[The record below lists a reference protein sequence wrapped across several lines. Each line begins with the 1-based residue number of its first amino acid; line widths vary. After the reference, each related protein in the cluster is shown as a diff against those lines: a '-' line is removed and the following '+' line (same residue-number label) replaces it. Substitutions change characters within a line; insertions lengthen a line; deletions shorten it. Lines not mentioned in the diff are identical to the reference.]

1 MTIPDSYVQATDWL
15 LSTTRA
21 VRKRLDL
28 DRPVEPEV
36 ITECLRLA
44 IQAPTGSNSQG
55 WRWIVVTDPEKR
67 AKIAEYYR
75 SGGQA
80 YLRRIASAA
89 AVASAS
95 TAVTATASAAA
106 GSAGRTATATA
117 ATTPA
122 AVPSDG
128 PGPAPAAEASP
139 TADPRDAQMAR
150 VRDSSGYLLDVIER
164 VPVMV
169 IPCIRGRLSNLE
181 DAAGFYGSIHPAIW
195 SFALA
200 LRSRGLGSVWT
211 TFHLAHERETAELL
225 GIPPNVSQAAL
236 LPVAYTV
243 GTDFRPA
250 DRRPVEEITYWD
262 TWGETR

>member
-1 MTIPDSYVQATDWL
+1 MTIPTSYVEATDWL

-44 IQAPTGSNSQG
+44 VQAPTGSNSQG
-55 WRWIVVTDPEKR
+55 WRWVVVTDPEKR
-67 AKIAEYYR
+67 SKIAEYYR
-75 SGGQA
+75 SGGA
-80 YLRRIASAA
+80 TYLRRAA
-89 AVASAS
+89 AAAD
-95 TAVTATASAAA
+95 AAA
-106 GSAGRTATATA
+106 GTGARTFRDPAM
-117 ATTPA
+117 TP
-122 AVPSDG
+122 
-128 PGPAPAAEASP
+128 
-139 TADPRDAQMAR
+139 TPRDAQMAR
-150 VRDSSGYLLDVIER
+150 VRDSSGYLLDAIDR

-169 IPCIRGRLSNLE
+169 IPCIRGRLTDLA
-181 DAAGFYGSIHPAIW
+181 DAAGFFGSIHPAIW

-225 GIPPNVSQAAL
+225 GIPDDVTQAAL
-236 LPVAYTV
+236 LPVAYTK

-262 TWGETR
+262 AWGQTR

>member
-1 MTIPDSYVQATDWL
+1 MTIPDSYVEATDWL

-106 GSAGRTATATA
+106 GTA
-117 ATTPA
+117 ATAQQHHPGGSRATAPTGPSRGESHRRPGTPRW
-122 AVPSDG
+122 
-128 PGPAPAAEASP
+128 PGCATRPATCWTS
-139 TADPRDAQMAR
+139 
-150 VRDSSGYLLDVIER
+150 SSGY
-164 VPVMV
+164 P
-169 IPCIRGRLSNLE
+169 
-181 DAAGFYGSIHPAIW
+181 
-195 SFALA
+195 
-200 LRSRGLGSVWT
+200 
-211 TFHLAHERETAELL
+211 
-225 GIPPNVSQAAL
+225 
-236 LPVAYTV
+236 
-243 GTDFRPA
+243 
-250 DRRPVEEITYWD
+250 
-262 TWGETR
+262 

>member
-75 SGGQA
+75 AGGEA

-95 TAVTATASAAA
+95 TAIIATATTAAGAAATETPATAAA
-106 GSAGRTATATA
+106 GA
-117 ATTPA
+117 
-122 AVPSDG
+122 PSDG
-128 PGPAPAAEASP
+128 TEPGPAAKASP
-139 TADPRDAQMAR
+139 TADARDAQMAR

-236 LPVAYTV
+236 LPVAYTI

-262 TWGETR
+262 NWGETR